1 MKELTPMEAAALVFG
16 IEIPEPPTEEEIEA
30 RAQELAERINYDPKK
45 DEKLQKALDNLR
57 DLLSKP
63 II

>member
-16 IEIPEPPTEEEIEA
+16 VKMPEP
-30 RAQELAERINYDPKK
+30 RDYDRELAR
-45 DEKLQKALDNLR
+45 KLSASMREAIENNKELNDAITR
-57 DLLSKP
+57 AKDLLSRP